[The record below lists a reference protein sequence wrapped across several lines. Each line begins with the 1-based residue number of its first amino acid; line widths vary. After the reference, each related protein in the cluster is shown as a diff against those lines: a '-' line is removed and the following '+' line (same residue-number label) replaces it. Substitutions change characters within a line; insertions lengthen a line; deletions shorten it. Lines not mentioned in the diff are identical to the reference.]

1 MIELPYLTSIL
12 LISIFSLF
20 IAILIV
26 IPNFSKIKQFIWLS
40 SKISLILI
48 FTILVILFVELKTDA
63 YYFLGS
69 FIGVGLLI
77 KGILISNRMSFVAFL
92 ASFMSFSFVFLS
104 IGHVV
109 FFVFSLC
116 FSYIFI
122 IGLTVFS
129 LYDSKTEK
137 ATEIYSK
144 RFQSISF
151 VTLLVF
157 PILTVYILYL
167 LSENQVIWMEKTS
180 FFSLF
185 YNNYDAIVFIIIGAI
200 FLLLVTI
207 LFILDFRTHNKRRVD
222 EPWYS

>member
-185 YNNYDAIVFIIIGAI
+185 NNNYDAIIFIIIGAI

-207 LFILDFRTHNKRRVD
+207 LFILDFRTHNKKRIN

>member
-151 VTLLVF
+151 VTLLAF
-157 PILTVYILYL
+157 PIITVYILYL

-185 YNNYDAIVFIIIGAI
+185 NNNYDAIIFIIIGAI

>member
-77 KGILISNRMSFVAFL
+77 KGILISNRLSFVAFL

-116 FSYIFI
+116 FSYIFV

-137 ATEIYSK
+137 AIEVYSK
-144 RFQSISF
+144 RFQTISF
-151 VTLLVF
+151 VTLLAF
-157 PILTVYILYL
+157 PIITVYILYL

-185 YNNYDAIVFIIIGAI
+185 NNNYDAIIFIIIGAI

-207 LFILDFRTHNKRRVD
+207 LFILDFRTHNKKRIN

>member
-26 IPNFSKIKQFIWLS
+26 IPNFSKIKHFIWLS